1 MREVTIPAG
10 TRLPIVLDSSV
21 GSDTSRLEESV
32 QAHLSQPIVI
42 HGQTVL
48 ATGSRVGGIVTN
60 VARSGKVK
68 GRATLSVR
76 FNSVT
81 PRGDTERYNFR
92 AGAVT
97 RTAPATKKRDAME
110 IGIPAAGGAVVGG
123 LIGGKKGAAIG
134 GAAGGGAGT
143 AVVLNQRGKEVR
155 LGKGA
160 PLILRLSEP
169 LTVRV
174 RQ

>member
-1 MREVTIPAG
+1 M
-10 TRLPIVLDSSV
+10 
-21 GSDTSRLEESV
+21 
-32 QAHLSQPIVI
+32 
-42 HGQTVL
+42 
-48 ATGSRVGGIVTN
+48 
-60 VARSGKVK
+60 K

-76 FNSVT
+76 CNSVT
-81 PRGDTERYNFR
+81 PGGDAESYKFRGV
-92 AGAVT
+92 AVT

-134 GAAGGGAGT
+134 GAAAGGAGT

-169 LTVRV
+169 LTVRI
-174 RQ
+174 RE